1 MDSINSNFIYLD
13 YNSTTPIDERVLNEM
28 LPYFS
33 TNYANPNGS
42 HLFSLTVQDVLEQ
55 ASEGIA
61 IGVGTQSKNII
72 YTSGATE
79 AINLVLKGLQFS
91 SKKHIISISTE
102 HKAVLET
109 CAFMEQWG
117 FEVSYLKVDHHGIVN
132 LESLVE
138 TIREDTILVCAMLAN
153 NETGLILPIKQIT
166 EIAHQHHALVLCDAT
181 QALGKIGINL
191 RDLAVDFMAFSA
203 HKFYGPK
210 GVGGLYIADGAKK
223 FLTPL
228 IHGGGQQ
235 QGWRSGTVNTTGIIG
250 MTAALRIAL
259 EDLQMDQLRIEELR
273 NNLESELLAI
283 GDTFL
288 NGSKKHRLFNTT
300 NICFK
305 GVLSEQLITGLGPIS
320 VSSGSAC
327 SAVTTRPS
335 HVLKAMGLS
344 DLDALSSIRFSLG
357 RFTSELEI
365 SQTITRVKQLVG
377 KLRT

>member
-1 MDSINSNFIYLD
+1 MDSIHQNFIYLD
-13 YNSTTPIDERVLNEM
+13 YNSTTPIDDRVLNEM

-33 TNYANPNGS
+33 ANYANPSGS
-42 HLFSLTVQDVLEQ
+42 HLFSLTVQDAVEQ

-61 IGVGTQSKNII
+61 IGMGTQSNNII

-91 SKKHIISISTE
+91 NKKHIISISTE

-117 FEVSYLKVDHHGIVN
+117 FEISYLKVDHQGMVN

-138 TIREDTILVCAMLAN
+138 TIREDTALVCAMLAN
-153 NETGLILPIKQIT
+153 NETGVILPIRQIT
-166 EIAHQHHALVLCDAT
+166 EIVHQHHALVLCDAT
-181 QALGKIGINL
+181 QALGKIDINL
-191 RDLAVDFMAFSA
+191 RDLAVDFMVFSA

-210 GVGGLYIADGAKK
+210 GVGGLYMADGAKK

-250 MTAALRIAL
+250 MATALRIAL
-259 EDLQMDQLRIEELR
+259 EDLDKDQARIIQLRDY
-273 NNLESELLAI
+273 LESELLAI

-288 NGSKKHRLFNTT
+288 NGSKTNRLFNTT
-300 NICFK
+300 NICFST
-305 GVLSEQLITGLGPIS
+305 VLSEQLITRLGTIS

-327 SAVTTRPS
+327 SAVTSRPS

-344 DLDALSSIRFSLG
+344 DMEALSSIRFSLG
-357 RFTSELEI
+357 RFTREVEI
-365 SQTITRVKQLVG
+365 SQTIMKVKQLVE
-377 KLRT
+377 KLRA

>member
-117 FEVSYLKVDHHGIVN
+117 FEVSYLKVDHHGMVN